1 MKKDPDTTQIPEAA
15 ITFPAAMKS
24 WGMYL
29 MDQGRSEYTIK
40 AFMGDIRLFS
50 RFLPPDKNIREITS
64 QDINN
69 FIEWLNNGRGKNIP
83 CSPKSLAR
91 RITTIKSFF
100 RWLSKYGQIKADPAS
115 SLVQKTVISPLPDV
129 LSNDEIQ
136 MVIEGADNLRKQEPP
151 DARPY
156 ALLKLLLETGIKKS
170 ECLNIKSQHILS
182 NNRAYQLFVRYKDN
196 KDRNKERKISL
207 SDDWFEAYQEYLSQY
222 QPREEIFPWSPRRLE
237 YILEDIGKE
246 VGLKKHLSF
255 SMCRWN
261 CALMDWHSGNDPEWI
276 RQKLG
281 ISKIQWREIKNK
293 LGALAEKEKKLAG

>member
-1 MKKDPDTTQIPEAA
+1 
-15 ITFPAAMKS
+15 
-24 WGMYL
+24 L
-29 MDQGRSEYTIK
+29 
-40 AFMGDIRLFS
+40 LS
-50 RFLPPDKNIREITS
+50 RFLPPDKNIGEITDR
-64 QDINN
+64 DISH
-69 FIEWLNNGRGKNIP
+69 FIEWVNNGREKGIP

-100 RWLSKYGQIKADPAS
+100 RWLHKYGQIKVDPAL

-136 MVIEGADNLRKQEPP
+136 MVIEGAEKLRKQEIP
-151 DARPY
+151 DARPFV
-156 ALLKLLLETGIKKS
+156 LLKLLLETGIKKS
-170 ECLNIKSQHILS
+170 ECLNIKHQHILS
-182 NNRAYQLFVRYKDN
+182 ENHEHQIMIRYKEI

-207 SDDWFEAYQEYLSQY
+207 SDDWFNAYQEYLIQY
-222 QPREEIFPWSPRRLE
+222 QPQEEIFPWSPRRLE
-237 YILEDIGKE
+237 YLLEDIGKL

-261 CALMDWHSGNDPEWI
+261 CALMDWQSGKDPEWI

-293 LGALAEKEKKLAG
+293 LKLLADKETKSPD